1 MKNDWEIKKLG
12 EVCEINIGRT
22 PERGNFKMWDKEKKT
37 DNVWL
42 SIADLNNTEKGYISD
57 STEYVSDNAVP
68 KMKLV
73 KANTLL
79 MSFKLT
85 IGRCAITKR
94 DLFTNEAIA
103 ALPILDKNLDL
114 FFLKYYLE
122 NFDWA
127 KLTEGDVKVKG
138 KTLNKEKLK
147 EVPITL
153 PPLEEQKRIVKILD
167 EKFAMLET
175 VKANAK
181 ANLQNAKD
189 LFQSQLTKAFME
201 ESNPSTCEAGGASLQ
216 TSHLPQHALKWEK
229 KRLGDCTSIIG
240 DGLHGTPKYDENG
253 NYYFINGSNLT
264 ITDIVFTPETKRVNE
279 TEYQK
284 YKVELNENT
293 VFLSINGSTLGKRT
307 AFYNNEPVIL
317 GKSACYINVKSN
329 TLNKYFL
336 RHFFSS
342 DIFQEY
348 AWKEKTGAAIP
359 NLGLKAMRDLKIPL
373 PPLSE
378 QKRIVEQL
386 DSLSEKTKA
395 LQDIYKK
402 ILLDCDELKQSLL
415 QKAFEGEL

>member
-37 DNVWL
+37 ENVWL
-42 SIADLNNTEKGYISD
+42 SIADLNNTENGYISD

-189 LFQSQLTKAFME
+189 LFQSQLTKAF
-201 ESNPSTCEAGGASLQ
+201 SNTTWEMQKLSEITEVKDGTHDSPSYYSEGIPFVTQKNITPSGFDLTNTKRISLQDHEKFYKRSNVEYGDILIAMIGANRGMSCIVNTREVFSIKNVGLIKKSEKTNQEYLAYYLKSEVAQKYVSDASNGGAQEFIGLTSLRKF
-216 TSHLPQHALKWEK
+216 P
-229 KRLGDCTSIIG
+229 
-240 DGLHGTPKYDENG
+240 
-253 NYYFINGSNLT
+253 
-264 ITDIVFTPETKRVNE
+264 
-279 TEYQK
+279 
-284 YKVELNENT
+284 
-293 VFLSINGSTLGKRT
+293 
-307 AFYNNEPVIL
+307 
-317 GKSACYINVKSN
+317 
-329 TLNKYFL
+329 
-336 RHFFSS
+336 
-342 DIFQEY
+342 
-348 AWKEKTGAAIP
+348 
-359 NLGLKAMRDLKIPL
+359 IPL

-378 QKRIVEQL
+378 QKRIVKEL
-386 DSLSEKTKA
+386 DTLSEKTKA

-402 ILLDCDELKQSLL
+402 ILLDCDELKQAFL

>member
-37 DNVWL
+37 ENVWL

-189 LFQSQLTKAFME
+189 LFQSQLTKAF
-201 ESNPSTCEAGGASLQ
+201 SNT
-216 TSHLPQHALKWEK
+216 TWEK

-336 RHFFSS
+336 RHFLSS

-402 ILLDCDELKQSLL
+402 ILLDCDELKQALL
-415 QKAFEGEL
+415 QKAFDAGL

>member
-22 PERGNFKMWDKEKKT
+22 PERGNSKMWDKEKKT
-37 DNVWL
+37 ENVWL

-127 KLTEGDVKVKG
+127 KLTEGDIKVKG

-175 VKANAK
+175 VKENAK

-189 LFQSQLTKAFME
+189 LFQSQLTKVF
-201 ESNPSTCEAGGASLQ
+201 SNTTWEMQKLSEITEVKDGTHDSPSYYTEGIPFVTQKNITPSGFDLTNTKRISLQDHEKFYKRSNVEYGDIIIAMIGANRGMSCIVNTREVFSIKNVGLIKKSEKTNQEYLAYYLKSEVAQKYVSDASNGGAQEFIGLTSLRKF
-216 TSHLPQHALKWEK
+216 P
-229 KRLGDCTSIIG
+229 
-240 DGLHGTPKYDENG
+240 
-253 NYYFINGSNLT
+253 
-264 ITDIVFTPETKRVNE
+264 
-279 TEYQK
+279 
-284 YKVELNENT
+284 
-293 VFLSINGSTLGKRT
+293 
-307 AFYNNEPVIL
+307 
-317 GKSACYINVKSN
+317 
-329 TLNKYFL
+329 
-336 RHFFSS
+336 
-342 DIFQEY
+342 
-348 AWKEKTGAAIP
+348 
-359 NLGLKAMRDLKIPL
+359 IPL

-378 QKRIVEQL
+378 QKRIVKEL
-386 DSLSEKTKA
+386 DTLSEKTKA
-395 LQDIYKK
+395 LCAIYENQ
-402 ILLDCDELKQSLL
+402 IADCEELKKSLL
-415 QKAFEGEL
+415 AKAFEGNL

>member
-1 MKNDWEIKKLG
+1 MKNGWEIKKLG

-42 SIADLNNTEKGYISD
+42 SIADLNNTENGYISD

-167 EKFAMLET
+167 EKIAMLET

-189 LFQSQLTKAFME
+189 LFQSQLTKAF
-201 ESNPSTCEAGGASLQ
+201 SNTTWEMQKLSEITEVKDGTHDSPSYYSEGIPFVTQKNITPSGFDLTNTKRISLQDHEKFYKRSNVEYGDIIIAMIGANRGMSCIVNTREVFSIKNVGLIKKSEKTYQEYLAYYLKSEVAQKYVSDASNGGAQEFIGLTSLRKF
-216 TSHLPQHALKWEK
+216 P
-229 KRLGDCTSIIG
+229 
-240 DGLHGTPKYDENG
+240 
-253 NYYFINGSNLT
+253 
-264 ITDIVFTPETKRVNE
+264 
-279 TEYQK
+279 
-284 YKVELNENT
+284 
-293 VFLSINGSTLGKRT
+293 
-307 AFYNNEPVIL
+307 
-317 GKSACYINVKSN
+317 
-329 TLNKYFL
+329 
-336 RHFFSS
+336 
-342 DIFQEY
+342 
-348 AWKEKTGAAIP
+348 
-359 NLGLKAMRDLKIPL
+359 IPL

-378 QKRIVEQL
+378 QKRIVKEL
-386 DSLSEKTKA
+386 DTLSEKTKA

>member
-37 DNVWL
+37 ENVWL
-42 SIADLNNTEKGYISD
+42 SIADLNNTENGYISD

-167 EKFAMLET
+167 EKIAMLET

-189 LFQSQLTKAFME
+189 LFQSQLTKAF
-201 ESNPSTCEAGGASLQ
+201 SNTTWEMQKLSEITEVKDGTHDSPSYYSEGIPFVTQKNITPSGFDLTNTKRISLQDHEKIYKRSNVEYGDIIIAMIGANRGMSCIVNTREVFSIKNVGLIKKSEKTYQEYLAYYLKSEVAQKYVSDASNGGAQEFIGLTSLRKF
-216 TSHLPQHALKWEK
+216 P
-229 KRLGDCTSIIG
+229 
-240 DGLHGTPKYDENG
+240 
-253 NYYFINGSNLT
+253 
-264 ITDIVFTPETKRVNE
+264 
-279 TEYQK
+279 
-284 YKVELNENT
+284 
-293 VFLSINGSTLGKRT
+293 
-307 AFYNNEPVIL
+307 
-317 GKSACYINVKSN
+317 
-329 TLNKYFL
+329 
-336 RHFFSS
+336 
-342 DIFQEY
+342 
-348 AWKEKTGAAIP
+348 
-359 NLGLKAMRDLKIPL
+359 IPL

-378 QKRIVEQL
+378 QKRIVKEL
-386 DSLSEKTKA
+386 NNLSEKTKA

>member
-37 DNVWL
+37 ENVWL
-42 SIADLNNTEKGYISD
+42 SIADLNNTENGYISD

-189 LFQSQLTKAFME
+189 LFQSQLTKAF
-201 ESNPSTCEAGGASLQ
+201 SNT
-216 TSHLPQHALKWEK
+216 TWEK

-336 RHFFSS
+336 RHFLNS

>member
-189 LFQSQLTKAFME
+189 LFQSQLTKAF
-201 ESNPSTCEAGGASLQ
+201 SNTTWEMQKLSEITEVKDGTHDSPSYYSEGIPFVTQKNITPSGFDLTNTKRISLQDHEKFYKRSNVEYGDILIAMIGANRGMSCIVNTREVFSIKNVGLIKKSKKTNQEYLAYYLKSEVAQKYVSDASNGGAQEFIGLTSLRKF
-216 TSHLPQHALKWEK
+216 P
-229 KRLGDCTSIIG
+229 
-240 DGLHGTPKYDENG
+240 
-253 NYYFINGSNLT
+253 
-264 ITDIVFTPETKRVNE
+264 
-279 TEYQK
+279 
-284 YKVELNENT
+284 
-293 VFLSINGSTLGKRT
+293 
-307 AFYNNEPVIL
+307 
-317 GKSACYINVKSN
+317 
-329 TLNKYFL
+329 
-336 RHFFSS
+336 
-342 DIFQEY
+342 
-348 AWKEKTGAAIP
+348 
-359 NLGLKAMRDLKIPL
+359 IPL
-373 PPLSE
+373 PTLPE
-378 QKRIVEQL
+378 QKRIVKEL
-386 DSLSEKTKA
+386 DTLSEKTKA
-395 LQDIYKK
+395 LCAIYENQ
-402 ILLDCDELKQSLL
+402 IADCEELKKSLL
-415 QKAFEGEL
+415 AKAFEGNL

>member
-37 DNVWL
+37 ENVWL
-42 SIADLNNTEKGYISD
+42 SIADLNNTENGYISD

-167 EKFAMLET
+167 EKIAMLET

-189 LFQSQLTKAFME
+189 LFQSQLTKAF
-201 ESNPSTCEAGGASLQ
+201 SNTTWEMQKLSEITEVKDGTHDSPSYYSEGIPFVTQKNITPSGFDLTNTKRISLQDHEKFYKRSNVEYGDIIIAMIGANRGMSCIVNTREVFSIKNVGLIKKSEKTYQEYLAYYLKSEVAQKYVSDASNGGAQEFIGLTSLRKF
-216 TSHLPQHALKWEK
+216 P
-229 KRLGDCTSIIG
+229 
-240 DGLHGTPKYDENG
+240 
-253 NYYFINGSNLT
+253 
-264 ITDIVFTPETKRVNE
+264 
-279 TEYQK
+279 
-284 YKVELNENT
+284 
-293 VFLSINGSTLGKRT
+293 
-307 AFYNNEPVIL
+307 
-317 GKSACYINVKSN
+317 
-329 TLNKYFL
+329 
-336 RHFFSS
+336 
-342 DIFQEY
+342 
-348 AWKEKTGAAIP
+348 
-359 NLGLKAMRDLKIPL
+359 IPL

-378 QKRIVEQL
+378 QKRIVKEL
-386 DSLSEKTKA
+386 DTLSEKTKA

-402 ILLDCDELKQSLL
+402 ILLDCDELKQAFL

>member
-22 PERGNFKMWDKEKKT
+22 PERGNSKMWDKEKQT

-189 LFQSQLTKAFME
+189 LFQSQLTKAF
-201 ESNPSTCEAGGASLQ
+201 SNTTWEMQKLSEITEVKDGTHDSPSYYSEGIPFVTQKNITPSGFDLTNTKRISLQDHEKFYKRSNVEYGDILIAMIGANRGMSCIVNTREVFSIKNVGLIKKSKKTNQEYLAYYLKSEVAQKYVSDASNGGAQEFIGLTSLRKF
-216 TSHLPQHALKWEK
+216 P
-229 KRLGDCTSIIG
+229 
-240 DGLHGTPKYDENG
+240 
-253 NYYFINGSNLT
+253 
-264 ITDIVFTPETKRVNE
+264 
-279 TEYQK
+279 
-284 YKVELNENT
+284 
-293 VFLSINGSTLGKRT
+293 
-307 AFYNNEPVIL
+307 
-317 GKSACYINVKSN
+317 
-329 TLNKYFL
+329 
-336 RHFFSS
+336 
-342 DIFQEY
+342 
-348 AWKEKTGAAIP
+348 
-359 NLGLKAMRDLKIPL
+359 IPL
-373 PPLSE
+373 PTLPE
-378 QKRIVEQL
+378 QKRIVKEL
-386 DSLSEKTKA
+386 DTLSEKVRQLQEIYTKQIA
-395 LQDIYKK
+395 N
-402 ILLDCDELKQSLL
+402 CDELKQSLL
-415 QKAFEGEL
+415 QKAFSGDL

>member
-37 DNVWL
+37 ENVWL
-42 SIADLNNTEKGYISD
+42 SIADLNNTENGYISD

-167 EKFAMLET
+167 EKIAMLET

-189 LFQSQLTKAFME
+189 LFQSQLTKAF
-201 ESNPSTCEAGGASLQ
+201 SNTTWEMQKLSEITEVKDGTHDSPSYYSEGIPFVTQKNITPSGFDLTNTKRISLQDHEKFYKRSNVEYGDIIIAMIGANRGMSCIVNTREVFSIKNVGLIKKSKKTNQEYLAYYLKSEVAQKYVSDASNGGAQEFIGLTSLRKF
-216 TSHLPQHALKWEK
+216 P
-229 KRLGDCTSIIG
+229 
-240 DGLHGTPKYDENG
+240 
-253 NYYFINGSNLT
+253 
-264 ITDIVFTPETKRVNE
+264 
-279 TEYQK
+279 
-284 YKVELNENT
+284 
-293 VFLSINGSTLGKRT
+293 
-307 AFYNNEPVIL
+307 
-317 GKSACYINVKSN
+317 
-329 TLNKYFL
+329 
-336 RHFFSS
+336 
-342 DIFQEY
+342 
-348 AWKEKTGAAIP
+348 
-359 NLGLKAMRDLKIPL
+359 IPL

-378 QKRIVEQL
+378 QKLIVEQL

-395 LQDIYKK
+395 LCAIYEKQ
-402 ILLDCDELKQSLL
+402 IADCEELKQSLL
-415 QKAFEGEL
+415 AKAFEGNL

>member
-1 MKNDWEIKKLG
+1 MKKDWEIKKLG

-22 PERGNFKMWDKEKKT
+22 PERGNSKMWDKEKKT
-37 DNVWL
+37 ENVWL
-42 SIADLNNTEKGYISD
+42 SIADLNNTENGYISD

-167 EKFAMLET
+167 EKFAQLESL
-175 VKANAK
+175 KANAQT
-181 ANLQNAKD
+181 NLQNAKD
-189 LFQSQLTKAFME
+189 LFQSQLTKAF
-201 ESNPSTCEAGGASLQ
+201 SNT
-216 TSHLPQHALKWEK
+216 TWEK
-229 KRLGDCTSIIG
+229 AKLEDIALDFSRGKSKHRPRNDKCLFGGDYPFIQTG
-240 DGLHGTPKYDENG
+240 DIRNADKYV
-253 NYYFINGSNLT
+253 
-264 ITDIVFTPETKRVNE
+264 TDYSETYNE
-279 TEYQK
+279 TGLAQSKLWPAGTLCITIAANIAETAILSFPCCFPDSVIGFIPNEKLTTVDFVYYLIQFFK
-284 YKVELNENT
+284 SELQN
-293 VFLSINGSTLGKRT
+293 LSK
-307 AFYNNEPVIL
+307 
-317 GKSACYINVKSN
+317 
-329 TLNKYFL
+329 
-336 RHFFSS
+336 
-342 DIFQEY
+342 
-348 AWKEKTGAAIP
+348 GAAQD
-359 NLGLKAMRDLKIPL
+359 NLNLAKFENMNFPL
-373 PPLSE
+373 PPLPE
-378 QKRIVEQL
+378 QKLIIKEL
-386 DSLSEKTKA
+386 DTLSEKVRQLQEIYTKQIA
-395 LQDIYKK
+395 N
-402 ILLDCDELKQSLL
+402 CAELKQAYL

>member
-37 DNVWL
+37 ENVWL
-42 SIADLNNTEKGYISD
+42 SIADLNNTENGYISD

-147 EVPITL
+147 EVPITI

-201 ESNPSTCEAGGASLQ
+201 ESNPSTCEAGVSSLQ
-216 TSHLPQHALKWEK
+216 NSHLPQHALKWEK

-336 RHFFSS
+336 RHFLSS

-378 QKRIVEQL
+378 QKLIVEQL

-402 ILLDCDELKQSLL
+402 ILLDCDEVKQAFL

>member
-22 PERGNFKMWDKEKKT
+22 PERGNSKMWDKEKKT

-189 LFQSQLTKAFME
+189 LFQSQLTKAF
-201 ESNPSTCEAGGASLQ
+201 SNTTWEMQKLSEITEVKDGTHDSPSYYSEGIPFVTQKNITPSGFDLTNTKRISLQDHEKFYKRSNVEYGDIIIAMIGANRGMSCIVNTREVFSIKNVGLIKKSEKTNQEYLAYYLKSEVAQKYVSDASNGGAQEFIGLTSLRKF
-216 TSHLPQHALKWEK
+216 P
-229 KRLGDCTSIIG
+229 
-240 DGLHGTPKYDENG
+240 
-253 NYYFINGSNLT
+253 
-264 ITDIVFTPETKRVNE
+264 
-279 TEYQK
+279 
-284 YKVELNENT
+284 
-293 VFLSINGSTLGKRT
+293 
-307 AFYNNEPVIL
+307 
-317 GKSACYINVKSN
+317 
-329 TLNKYFL
+329 
-336 RHFFSS
+336 
-342 DIFQEY
+342 
-348 AWKEKTGAAIP
+348 
-359 NLGLKAMRDLKIPL
+359 IPL

-378 QKRIVEQL
+378 QKRIVKEL
-386 DSLSEKTKA
+386 DTLSEKTKA

-402 ILLDCDELKQSLL
+402 ILLDCDELKQAFL

>member
-1 MKNDWEIKKLG
+1 MKKDWEIKKLKDI
-12 EVCEINIGRT
+12 CEKGSSNVNMKDLSNLGGNYPIYGASGFIQNVNFYHQEKEYIGIIKDGSGIGRT
-22 PERGNFKMWDKEKKT
+22 MLLPAKSSVIGTLQYILPKEGN
-37 DNVWL
+37 
-42 SIADLNNTEKGYISD
+42 SIHFINY
-57 STEYVSDNAVP
+57 
-68 KMKLV
+68 
-73 KANTLL
+73 
-79 MSFKLT
+79 
-85 IGRCAITKR
+85 
-94 DLFTNEAIA
+94 
-103 ALPILDKNLDL
+103 ALQSLDL
-114 FFLKYYLE
+114 SKYKQGAAIPHIYFRDYGE
-122 NFDWA
+122 
-127 KLTEGDVKVKG
+127 TELVV
-138 KTLNKEKLK
+138 
-147 EVPITL
+147 

-167 EKFAMLET
+167 EKFAQLET
-175 VKANAK
+175 IKTNAQT
-181 ANLQNAKD
+181 NLQNAKD
-189 LFQSQLTKAFME
+189 LFQSQLAKAF
-201 ESNPSTCEAGGASLQ
+201 SNT
-216 TSHLPQHALKWEK
+216 TWEK
-229 KRLGDCTSIIG
+229 KRLQDCTSIIG

-336 RHFFSS
+336 RHFLSS

-373 PPLSE
+373 PPLPE
-378 QKRIVEQL
+378 QKRIVKEL
-386 DSLSEKTKA
+386 DTLSEKVRQLQEIYTKQIA
-395 LQDIYKK
+395 N
-402 ILLDCDELKQSLL
+402 CDELKQAYL

>member
-37 DNVWL
+37 ENVWL
-42 SIADLNNTEKGYISD
+42 SIADLNNTENGYISD

-79 MSFKLT
+79 KSFKLT

-167 EKFAMLET
+167 EKIAMLET

-189 LFQSQLTKAFME
+189 LFQSQLTKAF
-201 ESNPSTCEAGGASLQ
+201 SNTTWEMQKLSEITEVKDGTHDSPSYYSEGIPFVTQKNITPSGFDLTNTKRISLQDHEKFYKRSNVEYGDIIIAMIGANRGMSCIVNTREVFSIKNVGLIKKSEKTYQEYLAYYLKSEVAQKYVSDASNGGAQEFIGLTSLRKF
-216 TSHLPQHALKWEK
+216 P
-229 KRLGDCTSIIG
+229 
-240 DGLHGTPKYDENG
+240 
-253 NYYFINGSNLT
+253 
-264 ITDIVFTPETKRVNE
+264 
-279 TEYQK
+279 
-284 YKVELNENT
+284 
-293 VFLSINGSTLGKRT
+293 
-307 AFYNNEPVIL
+307 
-317 GKSACYINVKSN
+317 
-329 TLNKYFL
+329 
-336 RHFFSS
+336 
-342 DIFQEY
+342 
-348 AWKEKTGAAIP
+348 
-359 NLGLKAMRDLKIPL
+359 IPL

-378 QKRIVEQL
+378 QKRIVKEL
-386 DSLSEKTKA
+386 DTLSEKTKA

>member
-1 MKNDWEIKKLG
+1 MINDWEIKKLG

-22 PERGNFKMWDKEKKT
+22 PERGNSKMWDKEKQT

-189 LFQSQLTKAFME
+189 LFQSQLAKAF
-201 ESNPSTCEAGGASLQ
+201 SNTTWEMQKLSEITEVKDGTHDSPSYYSEGIPFVTQKNITPSGFDLTNTKRISLQDHEKFYKRSNVEYGDIIIAMIGANRGMSCIVNTREVFSIKNVGLIKKSEKTNQEYLAYYLKSEVAQKYVSDASNGGAQEFIGLTSLRKF
-216 TSHLPQHALKWEK
+216 P
-229 KRLGDCTSIIG
+229 
-240 DGLHGTPKYDENG
+240 
-253 NYYFINGSNLT
+253 
-264 ITDIVFTPETKRVNE
+264 
-279 TEYQK
+279 
-284 YKVELNENT
+284 
-293 VFLSINGSTLGKRT
+293 
-307 AFYNNEPVIL
+307 
-317 GKSACYINVKSN
+317 
-329 TLNKYFL
+329 
-336 RHFFSS
+336 
-342 DIFQEY
+342 
-348 AWKEKTGAAIP
+348 
-359 NLGLKAMRDLKIPL
+359 IPL
-373 PPLSE
+373 PPLPE
-378 QKRIVEQL
+378 QKRIVKDL
-386 DSLSEKTKA
+386 DTLSEKTKA
-395 LQDIYKK
+395 LCEIYENQ
-402 ILLDCDELKQSLL
+402 IADCEELKKSLL
-415 QKAFEGEL
+415 AKAFEGNL

>member
-189 LFQSQLTKAFME
+189 LFQSQLTKVF
-201 ESNPSTCEAGGASLQ
+201 SNTTWEMQKLSEITEVKDGTHDSPSYYSEGIPFVTQKNITPSGFDLTNTKRISLQDHEKFYKRSNVEYGDIIIAMIGANRGMSCIVNTREVFSIKNVGLIKKSEKTNQEYLAYYLKSEVAQKYVSDASNGGAQEFIGLTSLRKF
-216 TSHLPQHALKWEK
+216 P
-229 KRLGDCTSIIG
+229 
-240 DGLHGTPKYDENG
+240 
-253 NYYFINGSNLT
+253 
-264 ITDIVFTPETKRVNE
+264 
-279 TEYQK
+279 
-284 YKVELNENT
+284 
-293 VFLSINGSTLGKRT
+293 
-307 AFYNNEPVIL
+307 
-317 GKSACYINVKSN
+317 
-329 TLNKYFL
+329 
-336 RHFFSS
+336 
-342 DIFQEY
+342 
-348 AWKEKTGAAIP
+348 
-359 NLGLKAMRDLKIPL
+359 IPL
-373 PPLSE
+373 PPLPE
-378 QKRIVEQL
+378 QKRIVKEL
-386 DSLSEKTKA
+386 DTLSEKTKA
-395 LQDIYKK
+395 LCAIYENQ
-402 ILLDCDELKQSLL
+402 IADCEELKKSLL
-415 QKAFEGEL
+415 AKAFEGNL

>member
-1 MKNDWEIKKLG
+1 MKNGWEIKKLG

-167 EKFAMLET
+167 EKLAMLET

-189 LFQSQLTKAFME
+189 LFQSQLAKAF
-201 ESNPSTCEAGGASLQ
+201 SNTTWEMQKLSEITEVKDGTHDSPSYYSEGIPFVTQKNITPSGFDLTNTKRISLQDHEKFYKRSNVEYGDIIIAMIGANRGMSCIVNTREVFSIKNVGLIKKSEKTNQEYLAYYLKSEVAQKYVSDASNGGAQEFIGLTSLRKF
-216 TSHLPQHALKWEK
+216 P
-229 KRLGDCTSIIG
+229 
-240 DGLHGTPKYDENG
+240 
-253 NYYFINGSNLT
+253 
-264 ITDIVFTPETKRVNE
+264 
-279 TEYQK
+279 
-284 YKVELNENT
+284 
-293 VFLSINGSTLGKRT
+293 
-307 AFYNNEPVIL
+307 
-317 GKSACYINVKSN
+317 
-329 TLNKYFL
+329 
-336 RHFFSS
+336 
-342 DIFQEY
+342 
-348 AWKEKTGAAIP
+348 
-359 NLGLKAMRDLKIPL
+359 IPL

-378 QKRIVEQL
+378 QKRIVKEL
-386 DSLSEKTKA
+386 DTLSEKTKA
-395 LQDIYKK
+395 LCAIYENQ
-402 ILLDCDELKQSLL
+402 IADCEELKKSLL
-415 QKAFEGEL
+415 AKAFEGNL

>member
-37 DNVWL
+37 ENVWL
-42 SIADLNNTEKGYISD
+42 SIADLNNTENGYISD

-167 EKFAMLET
+167 EKIAMLET

-189 LFQSQLTKAFME
+189 LFQSQLTKAF
-201 ESNPSTCEAGGASLQ
+201 SNTTWEMQKLSEITEVKDGTHDSPSYYSEGIPFVTQKNITPSGFDLTNTKRISLQDHEKFYKRSNVEYGDIIIAMIGANRGMSCIVNTREVFSIKNVGLIKKSEKTNQEYLAYYLKSEVAQKYVSDASNGGAQEFIGLTSLRKF
-216 TSHLPQHALKWEK
+216 P
-229 KRLGDCTSIIG
+229 
-240 DGLHGTPKYDENG
+240 
-253 NYYFINGSNLT
+253 
-264 ITDIVFTPETKRVNE
+264 
-279 TEYQK
+279 
-284 YKVELNENT
+284 
-293 VFLSINGSTLGKRT
+293 
-307 AFYNNEPVIL
+307 
-317 GKSACYINVKSN
+317 
-329 TLNKYFL
+329 
-336 RHFFSS
+336 
-342 DIFQEY
+342 
-348 AWKEKTGAAIP
+348 
-359 NLGLKAMRDLKIPL
+359 IPL
-373 PPLSE
+373 PPLPD
-378 QKRIVEQL
+378 QKRIVKEL
-386 DSLSEKTKA
+386 DTLSEKTKA
-395 LQDIYKK
+395 LCAIYENQ
-402 ILLDCDELKQSLL
+402 IADCEELKKSLL
-415 QKAFEGEL
+415 AKAFEGNL

>member
-22 PERGNFKMWDKEKKT
+22 PERGNSKMWDKEKKT

-167 EKFAMLET
+167 EKFALLET

-189 LFQSQLTKAFME
+189 LFQSQLTKAF
-201 ESNPSTCEAGGASLQ
+201 SNTTWEMQKLSEITEVKDGTHDSPSYYSEGIPFVTQKNITPSGFDLTNTKRISLQDHEKFYKRSNVEYGDIIIAMIGANRGMSCIVNTREVFSIKNVGLIKKSEKTNQEYLAYYLKSEVAQKYVSDASNGGAQEFIGLTSLRKF
-216 TSHLPQHALKWEK
+216 P
-229 KRLGDCTSIIG
+229 
-240 DGLHGTPKYDENG
+240 
-253 NYYFINGSNLT
+253 
-264 ITDIVFTPETKRVNE
+264 
-279 TEYQK
+279 
-284 YKVELNENT
+284 
-293 VFLSINGSTLGKRT
+293 
-307 AFYNNEPVIL
+307 
-317 GKSACYINVKSN
+317 
-329 TLNKYFL
+329 
-336 RHFFSS
+336 
-342 DIFQEY
+342 
-348 AWKEKTGAAIP
+348 
-359 NLGLKAMRDLKIPL
+359 IPL

-378 QKRIVEQL
+378 QKRIVKEL
-386 DSLSEKTKA
+386 DTLSEKTKA

-402 ILLDCDELKQSLL
+402 ILLDCDELKQAFL

>member
-42 SIADLNNTEKGYISD
+42 SIADLNNTENGYISD

-175 VKANAK
+175 VKANAI

-189 LFQSQLTKAFME
+189 LFQSQLTKVF
-201 ESNPSTCEAGGASLQ
+201 SNTTWEMQKLSEITEVKDGTHDSPSYYSEGIPFVTQKNITPSGFDLTNTKRISLQDHEKFYKRSNVEYGDIIIAMIGANRGMSCIVNTREVFSIKNVGLIKKSEKTNQEYLAYYLKSEVAQKYVSDASNGGAQEFIGLTSLRKF
-216 TSHLPQHALKWEK
+216 P
-229 KRLGDCTSIIG
+229 
-240 DGLHGTPKYDENG
+240 
-253 NYYFINGSNLT
+253 
-264 ITDIVFTPETKRVNE
+264 
-279 TEYQK
+279 
-284 YKVELNENT
+284 
-293 VFLSINGSTLGKRT
+293 
-307 AFYNNEPVIL
+307 
-317 GKSACYINVKSN
+317 
-329 TLNKYFL
+329 
-336 RHFFSS
+336 
-342 DIFQEY
+342 
-348 AWKEKTGAAIP
+348 
-359 NLGLKAMRDLKIPL
+359 IPL

-378 QKRIVEQL
+378 QKRIVKEL
-386 DSLSEKTKA
+386 DTLSEKTKA
-395 LQDIYKK
+395 LCAIYENQ
-402 ILLDCDELKQSLL
+402 IADCEELKKSLL
-415 QKAFEGEL
+415 AKAFEGNL

>member
-1 MKNDWEIKKLG
+1 MKTGWEIKKLG

-37 DNVWL
+37 ENVWL
-42 SIADLNNTEKGYISD
+42 SIADLNNTENGYISD

-189 LFQSQLTKAFME
+189 LFQSQLAKAF
-201 ESNPSTCEAGGASLQ
+201 SNTTWEMQKLSEITEVKDGTHDSPSYYSEGIPFVTQKNITPSGFDLTNTKRISLQDHEKFYKRSNVEYGDIIIAMIGANRGMSCIVNTREVFSIKNVGLIKKSEKTNQEYLAYYLKSEVAQKYVSDASNGGAQEFIGLTSLRKF
-216 TSHLPQHALKWEK
+216 P
-229 KRLGDCTSIIG
+229 
-240 DGLHGTPKYDENG
+240 
-253 NYYFINGSNLT
+253 
-264 ITDIVFTPETKRVNE
+264 
-279 TEYQK
+279 
-284 YKVELNENT
+284 
-293 VFLSINGSTLGKRT
+293 
-307 AFYNNEPVIL
+307 
-317 GKSACYINVKSN
+317 
-329 TLNKYFL
+329 
-336 RHFFSS
+336 
-342 DIFQEY
+342 
-348 AWKEKTGAAIP
+348 
-359 NLGLKAMRDLKIPL
+359 IPL

-378 QKRIVEQL
+378 QKRIVKEL
-386 DSLSEKTKA
+386 DTLSEKTKA
-395 LQDIYKK
+395 LCAIYENQ
-402 ILLDCDELKQSLL
+402 IADCEELKKSLL
-415 QKAFEGEL
+415 AKAFEGNL

>member
-1 MKNDWEIKKLG
+1 MKNGWEIKKLG

-37 DNVWL
+37 ENVWL
-42 SIADLNNTEKGYISD
+42 SIADLNNTENGYISD

-167 EKFAMLET
+167 EKIAMLET

-189 LFQSQLTKAFME
+189 LFQSQLTKAF
-201 ESNPSTCEAGGASLQ
+201 SNT
-216 TSHLPQHALKWEK
+216 TWEK

-336 RHFFSS
+336 RHFLNS

-402 ILLDCDELKQSLL
+402 ILLDCDELKQAFL

>member
-189 LFQSQLTKAFME
+189 LFQSQLAKAF
-201 ESNPSTCEAGGASLQ
+201 SNTTWEMQKLSEITEVKDGTHDSPSYYSEGIPFVTQKNITPSGFDLTNTKRISLQDHEKFYKRSNVEYGDIIIAMIGANRGMSCIVNTREVFSIKNVGLIKKSEKTNQEYLAYYLKSEVAQKYVSDASNGGAQEFIGLTSLRKF
-216 TSHLPQHALKWEK
+216 P
-229 KRLGDCTSIIG
+229 
-240 DGLHGTPKYDENG
+240 
-253 NYYFINGSNLT
+253 
-264 ITDIVFTPETKRVNE
+264 
-279 TEYQK
+279 
-284 YKVELNENT
+284 
-293 VFLSINGSTLGKRT
+293 
-307 AFYNNEPVIL
+307 
-317 GKSACYINVKSN
+317 
-329 TLNKYFL
+329 
-336 RHFFSS
+336 
-342 DIFQEY
+342 
-348 AWKEKTGAAIP
+348 
-359 NLGLKAMRDLKIPL
+359 IPL

-378 QKRIVEQL
+378 QKRIVKEL
-386 DSLSEKTKA
+386 DTLSEKTKA
-395 LQDIYKK
+395 LCAIYENQ
-402 ILLDCDELKQSLL
+402 IADCEELKKSLL
-415 QKAFEGEL
+415 AKAFEGNL

>member
-22 PERGNFKMWDKEKKT
+22 PERGNSKMWDKEKKT

-189 LFQSQLTKAFME
+189 LFQSQLAKAF
-201 ESNPSTCEAGGASLQ
+201 SNT
-216 TSHLPQHALKWEK
+216 TWEK

-336 RHFFSS
+336 RHFLSS

-373 PPLSE
+373 PPLPE
-378 QKRIVEQL
+378 QKRIVKEL
-386 DSLSEKTKA
+386 DTLSEKVRQLQEIYTKQIA
-395 LQDIYKK
+395 
-402 ILLDCDELKQSLL
+402 DCDELKQSLL
-415 QKAFEGEL
+415 QKAFTGEL

>member
-189 LFQSQLTKAFME
+189 LFQSQLTKVF
-201 ESNPSTCEAGGASLQ
+201 SNTTWEMQKLSEITEVKDGTHDSPSYYSEGIPFVTQKNITPSGFDLTNTKRISLQDHEKFYKRSNVEYGDIIIAMIGANRGMSCIVNTREVFSIKNVGLIKKSEKTNQEYLAYYLKSEVAQKYVSDASNGGAQEFIGLTSLRKF
-216 TSHLPQHALKWEK
+216 P
-229 KRLGDCTSIIG
+229 
-240 DGLHGTPKYDENG
+240 
-253 NYYFINGSNLT
+253 
-264 ITDIVFTPETKRVNE
+264 
-279 TEYQK
+279 
-284 YKVELNENT
+284 
-293 VFLSINGSTLGKRT
+293 
-307 AFYNNEPVIL
+307 
-317 GKSACYINVKSN
+317 
-329 TLNKYFL
+329 
-336 RHFFSS
+336 
-342 DIFQEY
+342 
-348 AWKEKTGAAIP
+348 
-359 NLGLKAMRDLKIPL
+359 IPL
-373 PPLSE
+373 PPLPD
-378 QKRIVEQL
+378 QKRIVKEL
-386 DSLSEKTKA
+386 DTLSEKTKA
-395 LQDIYKK
+395 LCAIYENQ
-402 ILLDCDELKQSLL
+402 IADCEELKKSLL
-415 QKAFEGEL
+415 AKAFEGNL